1 MSSPRQKKSWLPIA
15 GCAALFVASAAGL
28 ALGGE
33 TTLTQNWLGVP
44 AGQWFT
50 IAGMVSGSAAGFFA
64 STSGSVTR
72 LLSLVALM
80 VAIGWLPLGTAMS
93 GNVYLNFTDRAVS
106 SAWFWRYTYFA
117 GGAATLLLLISPF
130 ILWRSRSAASI

>member
-1 MSSPRQKKSWLPIA
+1 MPSPERKPSWLPVA

-28 ALGGE
+28 VLGGE
-33 TTLTQNWLGVP
+33 TTLMQNWLGVP
-44 AGQWFT
+44 AGQWLT
-50 IAGMVSGSAAGFFA
+50 IAGMVSGAAAGFFA

-80 VAIGWLPLGTAMS
+80 LAIGWLPLGTAMS

-117 GGAATLLLLISPF
+117 GGAAVLLLLISPL
-130 ILWRSRSAASI
+130 ILWRSRSVASI

>member
-1 MSSPRQKKSWLPIA
+1 MFA
-15 GCAALFVASAAGL
+15 VSAAGL
-28 ALGGE
+28 VLGGE
-33 TTLTQNWLGVP
+33 ATLMQNWLGVP
-44 AGQWFT
+44 SGQWFT
-50 IAGMVSGSAAGFFA
+50 IAGMVSGSLAGFFA

-117 GGAATLLLLISPF
+117 GGAATLLLLMSPF
-130 ILWRSRSAASI
+130 ILWRSRSAAST